1 MAKSECNKAVA
12 SLMEWIGRESHW
24 GARFD
29 TTLHAHSV
37 VALDAGGLTRDELSE
52 ILGNAALG
60 LLFGCAF
67 EALTAQRF
75 ETAPHNIVD
84 DYLKRRGWRDSVP
97 SRHYM
102 AALRDAIMSM
112 YEVTGVSPGN
122 WVEVRDLVRGGEP
135 VRVFE
140 HSASQQIVRW
150 DRIGVRVVDYQG
162 QKVFTGALLPY
173 TIEQSEALLRSI
185 EATIEDALSAQSL
198 KRARAEPAEI
208 RAAIDG
214 VLAALPAAF
223 TACWL
228 ARYAGVQDAPITDVV
243 NFEGDPIMFAETRFV
258 LRKDAADQII
268 LRLDAMKELYR
279 VDDSPPS
286 WDWQGKIDPS
296 RNAGNTV
303 GKGFMLQSQSAETGE
318 HVFGS
323 LILADDA
330 LTLSTNSVARSERGI
345 EMLKAALGDL
355 AGTPLTSLSDV
366 QQTLDRARESAPTKQ
381 DAGDEI
387 PPDVAA
393 AFMRQFYDQ
402 HYHAW
407 VDAPIPAL
415 DGRSPRQAVRTK
427 RGKDEVV
434 ALLKTLENMEAR
446 RCRESGQPP
455 YDFGWLWQELGL
467 AARRL

>member
-12 SLMEWIGRESHW
+12 SLMQWIGRESHW
-24 GARFD
+24 AARFD
-29 TTLHAHSV
+29 ATLHAHSV
-37 VALDAGGLTRDELSE
+37 AALDAGGLTRDELSG
-52 ILGNAALG
+52 ILGDAAMG
-60 LLFGCAF
+60 SLFGCAF

-84 DYLKRRGWRDSVP
+84 DYLKRRGWRESVP

-102 AALRDAIMSM
+102 AALRDAIMSL
-112 YEVTGVSPGN
+112 YEVTDVSPGN

-150 DRIGVRVVDYQG
+150 DRIGTRVVDYQG
-162 QKVFTGALLPY
+162 QKVFTGVLLPY
-173 TIEQSEALLRSI
+173 TIVQSEALLRSI
-185 EATIEDALSAQSL
+185 EATIDDALSAQSL
-198 KRARAEPAEI
+198 TRASANPAKI
-208 RAAIDG
+208 RPAIDG
-214 VLAALPAAF
+214 ALAVLPAAF
-223 TACWL
+223 TASWL
-228 ARYAGVQDAPITDVV
+228 ALYAVAPESPLADVV
-243 NFEGDPIMFAETRFV
+243 NVEGDPIMFAETRFV
-258 LRKDAADQII
+258 LREDATDQII
-268 LRLDAMKELYR
+268 LRLDAMEELYR
-279 VDDSPPS
+279 VDDSPPG

-296 RNAGNTV
+296 RNAGKTV

-323 LILADDA
+323 LILADGA

-345 EMLKAALGDL
+345 EMLRAALGDL

-366 QQTLDRARESAPTKQ
+366 RQALDRARESVPTKQ
-381 DAGDEI
+381 NAKDEV

-393 AFMRQFYDQ
+393 AFTRQFYDQ
-402 HYHAW
+402 HYHGW

-415 DGRSPRQAVRTK
+415 DGRSPKQAVRTK

-434 ALLKTLENMEAR
+434 ALLKTMENMEAR

-467 AARRL
+467 ATRRR

>member
-1 MAKSECNKAVA
+1 MAKSECNKAVS
-12 SLMEWIGRESHW
+12 SLMEWIRRESHW
-24 GARFD
+24 AARFD
-29 TTLHAHSV
+29 ATLNAHSV
-37 VALDAGGLTRDELSE
+37 AALDAGGLTQEELPE
-52 ILGNAALG
+52 ILGNAASG

-140 HSASQQIVRW
+140 RSGSQQIVRW
-150 DRIGVRVVDYQG
+150 DRIGARVVDYQG
-162 QKVFTGALLPY
+162 QKVFTGAILPY
-173 TIEQSEALLRSI
+173 RIEQSETLLRSI
-185 EATIEDALSAQSL
+185 EKTIDDTFSAQNL
-198 KRARAEPAEI
+198 KRASADPAEI

-214 VLAALPAAF
+214 VLATLPAAF
-223 TACWL
+223 TASWL
-228 ARYAGVQDAPITDVV
+228 APNAVAQGTPLTDVV
-243 NFEGDPIMFAETRFV
+243 NSEGDPIMFAETRFV
-258 LRKDAADQII
+258 LREGAADEVI
-268 LRLDAMKELYR
+268 LRLDAMKDLHR

-296 RNAGNTV
+296 RNAGNVV

-323 LILADDA
+323 LILADGA
-330 LTLSTNSVARSERGI
+330 LTLSNNSVARNERGI

-355 AGTPLTSLSDV
+355 AGNALTSLSDV
-366 QQTLDRARESAPTKQ
+366 QQALDRARESAPTKRNIR
-381 DAGDEI
+381 DEV

-393 AFMRQFYDQ
+393 AVMRQFFDK

-415 DGRSPRQAVRTK
+415 DGLSPKQAVRTK
-427 RGKDEVV
+427 RGKDDVV
-434 ALLKTLENMEAR
+434 ALLKTMENMVAR

-467 AARRL
+467 ATRRL